1 VAILLFLL
9 FFKKISNFFLI
20 FFINFSQPKMEV
32 KYTAADVKK
41 LRDLTGAGMM
51 DCKKALEDATGDF
64 DAAIEH
70 LRKKGQKISDKRA
83 DREAKEGVVI
93 ALVADDSTKGIVVRV
108 SCETD
113 FVSKNQD
120 FINFVQSIA
129 NVALAEFP
137 ADRETLLAAHLNG
150 LSIAE
155 RLAEKTG
162 VIAEKIEL
170 PTYERL
176 EAAQVAAYI
185 HAGFRAG
192 VLVGFNKQVA
202 NLADSGRNVAMQ
214 VAAMHAV
221 AVDKDGVDAA
231 TIEKEIEIG
240 KEQARNEGKPEAM
253 LEKIALG
260 KLNSFYKEKTLLNQE
275 YVKDN
280 KQTVRDYLKSIDKDL
295 TVTAFKHVVLG

>member
-1 VAILLFLL
+1 
-9 FFKKISNFFLI
+9 
-20 FFINFSQPKMEV
+20 MEV
-32 KYTAADVKK
+32 KFTAADVKK

-51 DCKKALEDATGDF
+51 DCKKALEESNGDF
-64 DAAIEH
+64 DGAIES

-93 ALVADDSTKGIVVRV
+93 ALVSEDASKGIVVRV

-113 FVSKNQD
+113 FVAKNQD
-120 FINFVQSIA
+120 FIAFVQSIA
-129 NVALAEFP
+129 NTALAAFP
-137 ADRETLLAAHLNG
+137 ADREALLATELDG
-150 LSIAE
+150 LSISG

-170 PTYERL
+170 PVYERL
-176 EAAQVAAYI
+176 EAAQVVAYI
-185 HAGFRAG
+185 HAGYRAG

-202 NLADSGRNVAMQ
+202 GLADSGKNVAMQ

-231 TIEKEIEIG
+231 IIEKEIEIG

-260 KLNSFYKEKTLLNQE
+260 KLNAFYKDKTLLNQE
-275 YVKDN
+275 YVKDS
-280 KQTVRDYLKSIDKDL
+280 KLSVREYIKTLDKDL
-295 TVTAFKHVVLG
+295 TVTAFKHVILG